1 MDVLEA
7 IQGFDLIAPS
17 HIDAEVLSALHRGV
31 RTGLDSRVHMVT
43 RLSLWQDWS
52 IVRIPLPRLIR
63 GATALLDSLRV
74 PDAFYV
80 ELAEQEGVPLI
91 TCDRGMAAA
100 TSRAILV
107 A

>member
-1 MDVLEA
+1 VGVVEA

-17 HIDAEVLSALHRGV
+17 HIDVEVLSALHRGV
-31 RTGLDSRVHMVT
+31 RAGLDSRVQMLT
-43 RLSLWQDWS
+43 RLSLWHDWS
-52 IVRIPLPRLIR
+52 IVRSPLPRLIR

-80 ELAEQEGVPLI
+80 ALAEQEAVPLI
-91 TCDRGMAAA
+91 TCDRRMAAA

>member
-1 MDVLEA
+1 MGVQEA
-7 IQGFDLIAPS
+7 IQGFDLIAPG
-17 HIDAEVLSALHRGV
+17 HIDVEVLSALHRGV
-31 RTGLDSRVHMVT
+31 RAGLDTPVQLVT
-43 RLSLWQDWS
+43 RVALWHDWS

-63 GATALLDSLRV
+63 GAAALLDSLSV
-74 PDAFYV
+74 PDALYV